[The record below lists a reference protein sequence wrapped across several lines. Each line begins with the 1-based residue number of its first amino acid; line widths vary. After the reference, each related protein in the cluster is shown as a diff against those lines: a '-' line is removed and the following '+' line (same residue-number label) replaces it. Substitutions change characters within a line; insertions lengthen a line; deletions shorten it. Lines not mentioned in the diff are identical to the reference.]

1 MSNMKETR
9 LDENDR
15 ELLRALKK
23 DSRATVAELSKALG
37 MPRST
42 VHERIIRMRKA
53 GIIKRFTIEEDYR
66 KTGLP
71 TMAFALASYDPQ
83 QKADQ
88 HEVAKEVSKIPGV
101 LGVYIISG
109 EWDMLIKIRGKS
121 IEDIGMTVL
130 NRIRNVKGVLK
141 TYTMSCFEIV
151 REEL

>member
-1 MSNMKETR
+1 MSNMKETS
-9 LDENDR
+9 LDEKDR
-15 ELLRALKK
+15 ELLRELKK
-23 DSRATVAELSKALG
+23 DSRATVAELSKRLG

-53 GIIKRFTIEEDYR
+53 GIIRRFTIEEDYK

-109 EWDMLIKIRGKS
+109 EWDMLIKVRGRS
-121 IEDIGMTVL
+121 IEDIGTTVL
-130 NRIRNVKGVLK
+130 DRIRGVRGILK
-141 TYTMSCFEIV
+141 TYTMSCFEVV

>member
-9 LDENDR
+9 LDESDH

-23 DSRATVAELSKALG
+23 DSRMTVAELSKDLG

-42 VHERIIRMRKA
+42 VHERIMRMKKNGVIR
-53 GIIKRFTIEEDYR
+53 RFTIEEDYK

-71 TMAFALASYDPQ
+71 TMAFAFASYDPQ
-83 QKADQ
+83 QKANQ
-88 HEVAKEVSKIPGV
+88 HEVAKEVSRISGV

-109 EWDMLIKIRGKS
+109 EWDMLIKVRGKS
-121 IEDIGMTVL
+121 IEDIGTTVL
-130 NRIRNVKGVLK
+130 DKIRNVKGILK
-141 TYTMSCFEIV
+141 TYTMSCFEVV

>member
-1 MSNMKETR
+1 MKDIK
-9 LDENDR
+9 LDESDR

-23 DSRATVAELSKALG
+23 DSRMTVAELSKDLR

-42 VHERIIRMRKA
+42 VHERITRMR
-53 GIIKRFTIEEDYR
+53 GNGVITRFTIQEDYK

-71 TMAFALASYDPQ
+71 TMAFAFASYDPQ
-83 QKADQ
+83 QKANQ

-121 IEDIGMTVL
+121 IEDIGTTVL
-130 NRIRNVKGVLK
+130 DKIRNVRGILK
-141 TYTMSCFEIV
+141 TYTMSCFEAV
-151 REEL
+151 KEEL

>member
-1 MSNMKETR
+1 MKDIK
-9 LDENDR
+9 LDENDH

-23 DSRATVAELSKALG
+23 DSRATVAELSKQLQ

-42 VHERIIRMRKA
+42 VHERIIRMRES
-53 GIIKRFTIEEDYR
+53 GIIKKFTIEEDYR

-83 QKADQ
+83 QKLNQ
-88 HEVAKEVSKIPGV
+88 HEVASEVARIPGV

-121 IEDIGMTVL
+121 IEDIGTTIL
-130 NRIRNVKGVLK
+130 DRIRGVKGVLK
-141 TYTMSCFEIV
+141 TYTMSCFEVV

>member
-1 MSNMKETR
+1 MKDIS
-9 LDENDR
+9 LDENDHELIR
-15 ELLRALKK
+15 ELKK
-23 DSRATVAELSKALG
+23 DSRATVAELSKKLG

-42 VHERIIRMRKA
+42 VHERILRLREN
-53 GIIKRFTIEEDYR
+53 GIIKRFTIEEDYK

-83 QKADQ
+83 QKLNQ
-88 HEVAKEVSKIPGV
+88 HDVASEVSKIPGV

-121 IEDIGMTVL
+121 IEDIGTTIL
-130 NRIRNVKGVLK
+130 DRIRSVKGILK
-141 TYTMSCFEIV
+141 TYTMSCFEVV